1 MLKTGKKD
9 KAGKKRPDIHEITV
23 ENDMSYRGPFNYQHF
38 KVFGWICM
46 VFSQITLF
54 VNLGGRINESVAQ
67 KSSALTSILGGLS
80 SLALPFLLI
89 AVFAQLLNTTEGYKR
104 QLIINGAAMAVISLL
119 FYLIVY
125 RYIVGGVAVFLDPP
139 SEAAP
144 TVTGLIGAF
153 SPYGFF
159 AFNIFVDL
167 FLCALTMLFLNYT
180 PRRVFTGRL
189 RIFFRLFAL
198 LPIAYEVG
206 CMVLK
211 VRAARGLIQV
221 PLWIYP
227 LLTVK
232 PPMTFVLFVILTL
245 YVKRRELHFRKHGKT
260 RREFNAFLKTRRNS
274 WNFSVFLAIML
285 VVVAIVDFTVVLGFS
300 VFEATNTVSSQAKTA
315 SVVTESTAGP
325 DTVAESAAG
334 SVAVAESAAGSDA
347 MAESAAGPAVVAES
361 TAGSEISAA
370 AQEGTVDTVPADG
383 SPAPQENTAADSSSA
398 DRLDDEVLAASIEM
412 GIHVAEA
419 VGFGNSIPLIFLAPF
434 VLLFS
439 YTREPKNP
447 LLNLV
452 IPAVGVILIVFVY
465 LEGIHQLLGI
475 LPVDKVN
482 MNEMQDMASL
492 YIGMM

>member
-1 MLKTGKKD
+1 MSLRDSKTD
-9 KAGKKRPDIHEITV
+9 KTKKKRPGIHEITV

-38 KVFGWICM
+38 KVFGWVCM
-46 VFSQITLF
+46 AFSQITLF
-54 VNLGGRINESVAQ
+54 VHLGGRINESVAQ
-67 KSSALTSILGGLS
+67 KSSALTSILDGLS

-104 QLIINGAAMAVISLL
+104 QLIINGAAMAAISLL

-139 SEAAP
+139 SDAAP
-144 TVTGLIGAF
+144 TITGLVAAF

-334 SVAVAESAAGSDA
+334 SVAVAESAAGS
-347 MAESAAGPAVVAES
+347 
-361 TAGSEISAA
+361 EISAA

-383 SPAPQENTAADSSSA
+383 SLAPQENTAADSSSA
-398 DRLDDEVLAASIEM
+398 DGLDDEVLAASIEM

>member
-334 SVAVAESAAGSDA
+334 
-347 MAESAAGPAVVAES
+347 PAVVAES

-370 AQEGTVDTVPADG
+370 TQEGTVDTVPADG